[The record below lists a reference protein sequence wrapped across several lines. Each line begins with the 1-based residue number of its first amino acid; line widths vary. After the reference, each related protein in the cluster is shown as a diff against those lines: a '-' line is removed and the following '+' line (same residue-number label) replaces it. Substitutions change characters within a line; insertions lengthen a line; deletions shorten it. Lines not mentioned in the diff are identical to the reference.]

1 MKTKIIL
8 AELMVV
14 GVLSGK
20 TEKTMNETLNQK
32 QQALVAVAACE
43 AKDDQKTL
51 ERILDDA
58 FERGVLT
65 VNEAKETLSQLYAY
79 TGFPRSLNALASLQK
94 VVAER
99 RKKTGA
105 WRWAAT
111 PRRCLMITT
120 L

>member
-1 MKTKIIL
+1 ML
-8 AELMVV
+8 ASFL
-14 GVLSGK
+14 
-20 TEKTMNETLNQK
+20 
-32 QQALVAVAACE
+32 
-43 AKDDQKTL
+43 L

-99 RKKTGA
+99 RKKKQERGGGL
-105 WRWAAT
+105 
-111 PRRCLMITT
+111 RRLAVA
-120 L
+120 

>member
-8 AELMVV
+8 AALLVV

-20 TEKTMNETLNQK
+20 TEKKMNETLNQK
-32 QQALVAVAACE
+32 QQVLVAVAACE

-65 VNEAKETLSQLYAY
+65 VNEAKETLSQLYAIRVSRAALMHL
-79 TGFPRSLNALASLQK
+79 PRC
-94 VVAER
+94 
-99 RKKTGA
+99 RK
-105 WRWAAT
+105 
-111 PRRCLMITT
+111 
-120 L
+120 

>member
-1 MKTKIIL
+1 
-8 AELMVV
+8 MVV

-65 VNEAKETLSQLYAY
+65 VNEAKETFRSCMLIRVSRAALMRL
-79 TGFPRSLNALASLQK
+79 PRC
-94 VVAER
+94 
-99 RKKTGA
+99 RK
-105 WRWAAT
+105 
-111 PRRCLMITT
+111 
-120 L
+120 